1 MSYLRKPLL
10 SNRIGKTNSYT
21 TIFNIMAFRKQ
32 LRGTGVA
39 LVTPFE
45 SNGSVDYA
53 ALEKVIDFVIA
64 GGVEYVVTL
73 GTTGETPTLSKEE
86 KKTIALFTIEKIAGR
101 VPVIVGIGGNNTA
114 ELVQELQTFPL
125 DKALAVLSSSPNY
138 SKPSQEGL
146 FQHYKALAEASPKPI
161 LLYNVPGRTGRNLT
175 AATTIRLAREVK
187 NIVGIK
193 EASGDMAQ
201 CMEIL
206 RDRPEGFLVVSG
218 DDALAMPQIACGM
231 DGVISVAANAFPD
244 EFSEMVRL
252 SLKEDFKGAKAIND
266 RLIAGYEIMFG
277 ENNPAGVKGAMTEKK
292 LIGNYLRLPVVPLSA
307 GLQAKWKEYLA
318 K

>member
-1 MSYLRKPLL
+1 MSLRE
-10 SNRIGKTNSYT
+10 T
-21 TIFNIMAFRKQ
+21 

-39 LVTPFE
+39 LITPFQ
-45 SNGSVDYA
+45 SHTSIDYT

-86 KKTIALFTIEKIAGR
+86 KKQVALFTYEKVAGR
-101 VPVIVGIGGNNTA
+101 VPVVVGIGGNNTA
-114 ELVQELQTFPL
+114 ELLQELASFPL
-125 DKALAVLSSSPNY
+125 DKAAAVLSASPYY

-146 FQHYKALAEASPKPI
+146 FLHYKALAEASPKPL
-161 LLYNVPGRTGRNLT
+161 LLYNVPGRTGRNLS

-187 NIVGIK
+187 NVAGIK

-206 RDRPEGFLVVSG
+206 RDKPDDFLVVSG
-218 DDALAMPQIACGM
+218 DDALAFPQIATGM
-231 DGVISVAANAFPD
+231 EGVISVAANGFPRP
-244 EFSEMVRL
+244 FSDMVRL
-252 SLKEDFKGAKAIND
+252 ALKGDLRGAKALND
-266 RLIAGYEIMFG
+266 RLIAGYEIMFA
-277 ENNPAGVKGAMTEKK
+277 ENNPAGIKGAMVEKG
-292 LIGNYLRLPVVPLSA
+292 LIGNYVRLPVVPLSG

-318 K
+318 GN